1 MNKKIQPILTRGT
14 KLIRGHRE
22 FFLSLALMLL
32 SALVF
37 WGILFACF
45 ETNDDAGM
53 AAIIYGYQGEFTSRM
68 VFINVLMGYLMEAC
82 LTVIP
87 QLPWYTLF
95 QCGLL
100 MASFGT
106 MLYLIFCRF
115 QRWTAVLPAALLLI
129 FFGYHCFTL
138 VQFSKTAGVAVI
150 AGILLM
156 FHAWTHRRRWWFY
169 VLAGALI
176 LAGSLYRFSVFEM
189 LLIPL
194 AGVGLFLLIPLLK
207 QRSWKD
213 ILRLCIPFVVVFA
226 LCFGCKVFDTWSY
239 QHIDNWN
246 EYLHFNSLRAQ
257 LLDYGFPD
265 YEENIELYTSLGIS
279 EQDLT
284 LYQNW
289 EFADPER
296 FTIEVME
303 QLVAAKEPRTPAA
316 LSTIWSNLGIGL
328 LSYSFLPATLIVLM
342 LGLLWSKKNSLLL
355 LAYEVLAFC
364 GIQIYL
370 FLRGRYLVTRVDIS
384 LFLAVFLVLVLYTW
398 EQAPKL
404 QRRLGLVLSA
414 AALVV
419 SLPYMA
425 STQAQAPSI
434 QASAQSNQ
442 DVFELI
448 SSDPSH
454 LYLVT
459 GLPDD
464 LSLFH
469 IERQG
474 NRSNWSQLGGWKTHS
489 PIMQSVWDR
498 FGVTNPYRNMVDNPD
513 IYYLCNS
520 DMELRLNY
528 IRSHYAPDAQAY
540 VVKLIG
546 EDAAYPVFRIAT
558 TPPQLDWDSASTDT
572 DGLVQDIS
580 YSWTDAG
587 LNVSGILY
595 EPGTNSFASNIYVGI
610 ETPDGEQSYSYTTQR
625 QDASLGD
632 VTTGSFGSFSIQF
645 QEVPADGSRLT
656 VYLETED
663 TLYAVDAGTI
673 SAP

>member
-14 KLIRGHRE
+14 KLLQGHRE
-22 FFLSLALMLL
+22 FFFSLALTLL

-37 WGILFACF
+37 WVILFARF
-45 ETNDDAGM
+45 ETNDDVGM

-115 QRWTAVLPAALLLI
+115 QRWTAVFAASMLLI
-129 FFGYHCFTL
+129 FFGYQCFTL
-138 VQFSKTAGVAVI
+138 VQFSKTAGAAVI

-169 VLAGALI
+169 ALAGALI
-176 LAGSLYRFSVFEM
+176 LAGSMYRFSVFEM

-226 LCFGCKVFDTWSY
+226 LCFGCKIFDTWSY
-239 QHIDNWN
+239 QYIDNWN
-246 EYLHFNSLRAQ
+246 EYLQFNSLRAE

-265 YEENIELYTSLGIS
+265 YEENIELYNSLGIS
-279 EQDLT
+279 ERDLT
-284 LYQNW
+284 LYKSW
-289 EFADPER
+289 EFADPEV
-296 FTIEVME
+296 FTIEAME
-303 QLVAAKEPRTPAA
+303 QLVAAKPPRTPAT
-316 LSTIWSNLGIGL
+316 LSTIWSTLGIGL
-328 LSYSFLPATLIVLM
+328 LYYSFLPATLIVLL
-342 LGLLWSKKNSLLL
+342 LGLLWGKKQSLLL
-355 LAYEVLAFC
+355 LGYEVLAFC
-364 GIQIYL
+364 GVQIYL
-370 FLRGRYLVTRVDIS
+370 FLRGRYLVSRVDIS

-398 EQAPKL
+398 ELAPKL

-414 AALVV
+414 AALFV
-419 SLPYMA
+419 SLPYMV
-425 STQAQAPSI
+425 STQSQAPSI
-434 QASAQSNQ
+434 QASAQNSQ
-442 DVFELI
+442 DTFELI

-459 GLPDD
+459 GLPTD

-469 IERQG
+469 IESQG
-474 NRSNWSQLGGWKTHS
+474 SRSNWSQLGGWKTHS

-498 FGVTNPYRNMVDNPD
+498 FGVTNPFRNMVDNPD

-520 DMELRLNY
+520 NIDLRLDY
-528 IRSHYAPDAQAY
+528 IHNHYSPSAY
-540 VVKLIG
+540 ACVVKLIG
-546 EDAAYPVFRIAT
+546 EDTNYPLYRIVT
-558 TPPQLDWDSASTDT
+558 GEPQLDWTEAEDATDELLWDFSYT
-572 DGLVQDIS
+572 WSENNLSFDG
-580 YSWTDAG
+580 Y
-587 LNVSGILY
+587 LY
-595 EPGTNSFASNIYVGI
+595 QSNTNSFATSIYIGL
-610 ETPDGEQSYSYTTQR
+610 EFPDGEQHTYYVTQR
-625 QDASLGD
+625 EDSSLGD
-632 VTTGSFGSFSIQF
+632 LNNGSYGAFGTFLGFAPPQ
-645 QEVPADGSRLT
+645 GSKITLF
-656 VYLETED
+656 LETED
-663 TLYAVDAGTI
+663 ALYSVDAGLL
-673 SAP
+673 AA